1 MNPEIIIDNESST
14 MWYYPDKKV
23 IHHQIRKYI
32 YGDELR
38 NLLMTGVELLKKY
51 RVTKWLSDDQS
62 FAAMT
67 PDDMK
72 WGMQTF
78 FPKAMEAG
86 WRHWAVVLPKS
97 TIGQMSHRR
106 VIDDSIRNGL
116 NAKMFSDVDDAMS
129 WLEEQ

>member
-1 MNPEIIIDNESST
+1 
-14 MWYYPDKKV
+14 
-23 IHHQIRKYI
+23 
-32 YGDELR
+32 
-38 NLLMTGVELLKKY
+38 MTK
-51 RVTKWLSDDQS
+51 
-62 FAAMT
+62 
-67 PDDMK
+67 DDMK

-86 WRHWAVVLPKS
+86 WQHWAVVLPKS